1 MGIAV
6 KILCGWLVLMVF
18 GGIIGVVCGL
28 ISDLLKAPAKKR
40 LRIYKEHERAGEESR
55 RLMLI
60 KEADERERQRK
71 EREWREMERIEKK
84 EFTQREMKADPEK
97 LCDKELVNAC
107 EYVRRELR
115 HNPESSLLKDRLNEI
130 WAEVEKRVRLDKLAK
145 SDEETRANIAVI
157 AEDINAIRMKRD
169 K

>member
-1 MGIAV
+1 MDVDTKICLIIIV
-6 KILCGWLVLMVF
+6 TSILCAVWGCLADKKQKEKEAREARRKAEEERRR
-18 GGIIGVVCGL
+18 L
-28 ISDLLKAPAKKR
+28 IAEKEAKKEA
-40 LRIYKEHERAGEESR
+40 IKR
-55 RLMLI
+55 RI
-60 KEADERERQRK
+60 KEIEWELEHK
-71 EREWREMERIEKK
+71 EYSS
-84 EFTQREMKADPEK
+84 REMKADPEK